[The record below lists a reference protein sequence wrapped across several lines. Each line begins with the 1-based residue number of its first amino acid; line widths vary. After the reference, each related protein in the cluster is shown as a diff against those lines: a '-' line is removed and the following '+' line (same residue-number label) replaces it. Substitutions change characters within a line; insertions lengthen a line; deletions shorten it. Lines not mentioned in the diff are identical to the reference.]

1 MNIAALVVDK
11 IVWCQKNNTK
21 KEEERNK
28 YRFEK
33 YGSDGHQFINKQQ
46 NVGGISPWKK
56 WNKMSLWDQWN
67 IAYVKK

>member
-1 MNIAALVVDK
+1 MS
-11 IVWCQKNNTK
+11 KNNTK

-33 YGSDGHQFINKQQ
+33 YGLDGHQFINKQQ

-56 WNKMSLWDQWN
+56 WNKMSLRDQ
-67 IAYVKK
+67 